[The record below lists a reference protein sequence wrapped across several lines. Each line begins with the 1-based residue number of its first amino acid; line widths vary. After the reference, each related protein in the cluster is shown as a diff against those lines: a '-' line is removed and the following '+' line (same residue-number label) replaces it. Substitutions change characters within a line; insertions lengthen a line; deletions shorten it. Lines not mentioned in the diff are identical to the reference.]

1 MVGFNWMCILLV
13 TIFLLAISV
22 NVTYVY
28 ICFYFGCFTPRDD
41 DEEED
46 VEIDEVD
53 DTEGETSGNDTAD
66 SEEIVFHRDQIQSQ
80 YVATQEE
87 MDQLHQTIE
96 MQRVEIERFK
106 ILLESSTTNEMNSDG
121 ASSEVVEQL
130 RLEIFEKDTELVALR
145 AKLHDT
151 DEDDHDE
158 DASEYSQ
165 TITKKQYL
173 ELKNEMKSLQA
184 ALAEKNQEVLLARE
198 EMAEALDA
206 KGQIYA
212 SEVLR
217 LKSEIENLTQSVP
230 HPSGEGDTSE
240 LLLSMQQKLEEKDTL
255 IAEAEDHRLE
265 QCAQYESKLSSL
277 SEKLNYATESHEEAL
292 ETISSQKHSLDETNK
307 SVSELQ
313 AALASSRAENSA
325 LREQVVAMKSRV
337 NDLTED
343 LKLAND
349 SIKEREAYFAKRLQ
363 EELENRKGESPESSF
378 SSAVNV
384 DSNMLSSPPP
394 SLGSQPL
401 ADLSASVIKQASKSK
416 FINAESTGGE
426 GQEEDDWGDA
436 WGDEL
441 DVEED

>member
-1 MVGFNWMCILLV
+1 
-13 TIFLLAISV
+13 
-22 NVTYVY
+22 
-28 ICFYFGCFTPRDD
+28 
-41 DEEED
+41 
-46 VEIDEVD
+46 
-53 DTEGETSGNDTAD
+53 
-66 SEEIVFHRDQIQSQ
+66 
-80 YVATQEE
+80 

-106 ILLESSTTNEMNSDG
+106 ILLESSTTNQVNSDC
-121 ASSEVVEQL
+121 ASSEVEQL
-130 RLEIFEKDTELVALR
+130 RLEIFEKDTEIVALR

-158 DASEYSQ
+158 DDSEYTQ
-165 TITKKQYL
+165 TMTKKQYL

-198 EMAEALDA
+198 EMAKALDA
-206 KGQIYA
+206 KDQIYA

-230 HPSGEGDTSE
+230 PPSAEGDSSE
-240 LLLSMQQKLEEKDTL
+240 FLLSMQQKLEEKDTL

-265 QCAQYESKLSSL
+265 QCAQYESTLSNL
-277 SEKLNYATESHEEAL
+277 SEKLNYANESLEEAR
-292 ETISSQKHSLDETNK
+292 ETISSLKHSLDETNK

-313 AALASSRAENSA
+313 VALASSRAENSA
-325 LREQVVAMKSRV
+325 LREQVVAMQSRV
-337 NDLTED
+337 NSLTED
-343 LKLAND
+343 LKLANA

-378 SSAVNV
+378 SSTVNV

-401 ADLSASVIKQASKSK
+401 ADLSASVIKQASNSN
-416 FINAESTGGE
+416 FLNAEATAGE
-426 GQEEDDWGDA
+426 GQDEDDWGDA